1 MSIEFIGKSNFYS
14 LSDMLQVES
23 LIREKLYY
31 LQIFVPIGNS
41 NREYTTLQENLFI
54 AEHNLERHNE
64 LFTKNNRWFEKNEKY
79 NF

>member
-31 LQIFVPIGNS
+31 LQKMLSLAQYI
-41 NREYTTLQENLFI
+41 
-54 AEHNLERHNE
+54 LEIYQLRI
-64 LFTKNNRWFEKNEKY
+64 LS
-79 NF
+79 